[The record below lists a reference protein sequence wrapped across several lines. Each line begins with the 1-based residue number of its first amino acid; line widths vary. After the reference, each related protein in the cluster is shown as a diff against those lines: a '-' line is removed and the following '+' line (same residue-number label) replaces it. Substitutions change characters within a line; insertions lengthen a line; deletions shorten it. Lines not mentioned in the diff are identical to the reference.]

1 MINETILILK
11 NVNFPF
17 DDGDVPQRPSYSV
30 YIYLNFFASLGHLLK
45 LVTSKDVTNHYCQA
59 PKERLS
65 VSLNMQ
71 VIFPNFT
78 KSKKN
83 MI

>member
-1 MINETILILK
+1 MMAMSLSAPLI
-11 NVNFPF
+11 V
-17 DDGDVPQRPSYSV
+17 S
-30 YIYLNFFASLGHLLK
+30 IYLNFFASLGHFLK
-45 LVTSKDVTNHYCQA
+45 LVTSKDVTNHYCHA

-78 KSKKN
+78 KLKKK
-83 MI
+83 IF